1 MKKFKLLLL
10 DTNVVIKALELNLWQ
25 KLIEPCDIWL
35 ADSVIQEA
43 VFFTTDDG
51 IQHSI
56 DLSQDINENRITKF
70 ELQPSELTEFRRLS
84 DPSYFEKLDDG
95 ETESLAFLINS
106 PEEIIDLISDN
117 LGMTFR
123 GHCQNS
129 TALPWKCTVSRPT
142 RVAPSKVPADS
153 PSGSIPR
160 RVSFPPFRLF
170 IVLSLI

>member
-10 DTNVVIKALELNLWQ
+10 DTNVVIKAFELNLWQ
-25 KLIEPCDIWL
+25 NLIERCDIWL

-70 ELQPSELTEFRRLS
+70 ELQPSELAEFRRLF

-95 ETESLAFLINS
+95 ETESLAFLIT
-106 PEEIIDLISDN
+106 IIV
-117 LGMTFR
+117 
-123 GHCQNS
+123 S
-129 TALPWKCTVSRPT
+129 TR
-142 RVAPSKVPADS
+142 
-153 PSGSIPR
+153 
-160 RVSFPPFRLF
+160 
-170 IVLSLI
+170 